1 MTDTNH
7 GIEKPSQSKRNRKK
21 EGGKKMRLKV
31 NNLLEEEITV
41 TREVKLGIVPVHY
54 NSPTFIPRFSS
65 VQSLICV
72 RLFATP

>member
-1 MTDTNH
+1 
-7 GIEKPSQSKRNRKK
+7 
-21 EGGKKMRLKV
+21 MRLKV

-65 VQSLICV
+65 VQSLSCV